1 MESLKDDLVSEQ
13 ARITEQEESVRIIE
27 QKIGLDA
34 VGKSTK
40 VYAADTGEGFDFD
53 DSYLY
58 DDIEPAN
65 GISTETVKIHDIIDS
80 ADGFGPDKPVVN
92 ASVGE
97 PATVVVSTNEN
108 SNVNVVAV
116 EPGSMTMNDAGGVD
130 NIFVVEDAN
139 VLEINPDA
147 LPDGVEANVAA
158 IDDTPNV
165 TAIVAATVSEYDGAD
180 PNQNAITAC
189 ILDTEETHTETKAG
203 IITTLKARCA
213 IIAAANP
220 IGGRYDPQRTFAEN
234 VELTDPILSRF
245 DNLCVL
251 IDEVNPVLD
260 EPATVSDKKPK
271 TVTEATFIPSPKK
284 PDVNKQN
291 GNIGDKFV

>member
-1 MESLKDDLVSEQ
+1 MEKIKRAAPSIMSNDTYKRLYLRVLETCHDFKNKAKENIMESLKDDLMSEQ

-53 DSYLY
+53 DRICTTILNLLMVFLQK
-58 DDIEPAN
+58 PLKFM
-65 GISTETVKIHDIIDS
+65 TVDS

-147 LPDGVEANVAA
+147 LPDESK
-158 IDDTPNV
+158 PML
-165 TAIVAATVSEYDGAD
+165 
-180 PNQNAITAC
+180 PP
-189 ILDTEETHTETKAG
+189 LMTH
-203 IITTLKARCA
+203 
-213 IIAAANP
+213 
-220 IGGRYDPQRTFAEN
+220 QM
-234 VELTDPILSRF
+234 
-245 DNLCVL
+245 
-251 IDEVNPVLD
+251 
-260 EPATVSDKKPK
+260 
-271 TVTEATFIPSPKK
+271 
-284 PDVNKQN
+284 
-291 GNIGDKFV
+291 